1 MEFVFWLNNRR
12 TVTVLIVLQDH
23 HVICVKITT
32 IITVIISMDA
42 FVRLDSLSSQIS
54 NAILEPV
61 NTMMLPAATA
71 VIVN

>member
-1 MEFVFWLNNRR
+1 M
-12 TVTVLIVLQDH
+12 TVLIILQDL

-54 NAILEPV
+54 NAILEPA
-61 NTMMLPAATA
+61 NRMM
-71 VIVN
+71 